1 MQVSVETGDGLTR
14 RLKVE
19 LPAEEIEQEI
29 DKRLQTYAR
38 SARIPGFR
46 PGKAPLRMLRQR
58 YGDSVRMEVLSERIE
73 ASFPQA
79 VAEAELHPAGRP
91 EIEPDIDRSAGRY
104 GYVAE
109 FEVLPELSLAALDGY
124 SVTRPVV
131 EVTDADVE
139 ETIERLRQQRKRWE
153 SAERAAVNGDRVML
167 DFEGRVAGEPFEGG
181 QGEDVQVELGAGRF
195 VPGFEEQLVGVTAGD
210 RTTVD
215 VTFPEDY
222 PQSALAGKAARFDV
236 IVKTVEEPILPALD
250 AAFVSDFG
258 VEDGDLER
266 FRSDVR
272 ANLERELAQRVK
284 TKVKNQVMDVLLQA
298 NPLTLPAALIADE
311 IEALRQQAVQ
321 NLGGAKIEL
330 PDELFRDN
338 AQRRV
343 ALGLIVGEVVK
354 QQQLSP
360 DTERVRAAVEE
371 MAATYDDSQAVI
383 DYYYADRQRLTAVE
397 SVVLEDLVVERLL
410 EQVQVSAE
418 PTSFSDLTA
427 QQ

>member
-1 MQVSVETGDGLTR
+1 MQVSVEAGDGLTR

-29 DKRLQTYAR
+29 DKRLQNYAR

-58 YGDSVRMEVLSERIE
+58 YGDSVRMEVFSERIE
-73 ASFPQA
+73 ASFPRA
-79 VAEAELHPAGRP
+79 VAEAELRPAGRP
-91 EIEPDIDRSAGRY
+91 EIEPDLDRSAGRY

-109 FEVLPELSLAALDGY
+109 FEVLPELSLAALDTY
-124 SVTRPVV
+124 SVTRPIV

-153 SAERAAVNGDRVML
+153 TAERAAVKGDRVML
-167 DFEGRVAGEPFEGG
+167 DFEGRVDGEPFDGG
-181 QGEDVQVELGAGRF
+181 TGEDVQVELGAGRF
-195 VPGFEEQLVGVTAGD
+195 IPGFEEQLVGATAGD
-210 RTTVD
+210 RTTVE
-215 VTFPEDY
+215 VTFPDDY
-222 PQSALAGKAARFDV
+222 PQSALAGKPARFDV
-236 IVKTVEEPILPALD
+236 TVKAVEEPILPALD
-250 AAFVSDFG
+250 ADFVADFG
-258 VEDGDLER
+258 IDDGDLER
-266 FRSDVR
+266 FRADVR
-272 ANLERELAQRVK
+272 SNLERELVQRVK

-298 NPLTLPAALIADE
+298 NPLTVPAALIADE
-311 IEALRQQAVQ
+311 IESLRQQAVQ
-321 NLGGAKIEL
+321 NLGGAKIDL
-330 PDELFRDN
+330 PDELFSDN

-343 ALGLIVGEVVK
+343 ALGLIIGEVVK

-360 DTERVRAAVEE
+360 DAERVRAAVEE

-383 DYYYADRQRLTAVE
+383 DYYYADRQRLASVE
-397 SVVLEDLVVERLL
+397 SLVLEDLVVEHLL
-410 EQVQVSAE
+410 EQVQVSEE